1 MKYKALPLL
10 PLAAALAACAGGG
23 VAEPHVPV
31 SIPTATPLPAGEVTL
46 SSDNGNIENINTA
59 GAGSASDAPS
69 RSRRSLDAAP
79 QNTSGISIRQREVEK
94 DYFGYKSK
102 ETSFIFKTPGGAQY
116 ALSSYADPITVS
128 YSSPDFK
135 IPDRHAGQRLADGS
149 RIFICCSDSGA
160 TSYAEIT
167 KQDYMKFGAWIGPN
181 GEIDLFAGGFP
192 VGKTPISNSYYSSTP
207 ETALSKG
214 KITYQVWGIRVKDGQ
229 FVTSSYTPPKNSG
242 YYSSTPTNT
251 PVLSFITANFNTQK
265 LAGKILGNSDYG
277 PDVEIKEATISGL
290 TFSGDATSG
299 GKTGKLDGKFFGKF
313 NGSYGNTE
321 TSIGGKITFDGDR
334 SLDTVFGGVSY
345 KKELENS
352 TDMSTTH
359 LTK

>member
-1 MKYKALPLL
+1 
-10 PLAAALAACAGGG
+10 AAWAGGG
-23 VAEPHVPV
+23 VAEPHVPF

-46 SSDNGNIENINTA
+46 SSDSNNIENINTA
-59 GAGSASDAPS
+59 GTGSTS
-69 RSRRSLDAAP
+69 
-79 QNTSGISIRQREVEK
+79 SGISIQERAVTK
-94 DYFGYKSK
+94 NYFGVESQEK
-102 ETSFIFKTPGGAQY
+102 SFIFKTPGGAQY
-116 ALSSYADPITVS
+116 TLSSYADPITVS

-135 IPDRHAGQRLADGS
+135 IPDHHAGQRLADGS

-192 VGKTPISNSYYSSTP
+192 VGKTPPPAFSYGSSTP
-207 ETALSKG
+207 ETKGTG
-214 KITYQVWGIRVKDGQ
+214 KITYQVWGIRVKNGQ

-242 YYSSTPTNT
+242 YTFSPTNT
-251 PVLSFITANFNTQK
+251 PILSFITANFNSNK
-265 LAGKILGNSDYG
+265 LAGEIIGNNDYG
-277 PDVEIKEATISGL
+277 PSVKIENATITGL

-299 GKTGKLDGKFFGKF
+299 GKNGKLEGKFFGKF
-313 NGSYGNTE
+313 NSSYDSD

-345 KKELENS
+345 KKELNNT
-352 TDMSTTH
+352 TDQETTH

>member
-1 MKYKALPLL
+1 MKYKALSLL

-31 SIPTATPLPAGEVTL
+31 SIPTATPLTGEVKL
-46 SSDNGNIENINTA
+46 SSDNSKIENINTA
-59 GAGSASDAPS
+59 NTGS
-69 RSRRSLDAAP
+69 
-79 QNTSGISIRQREVEK
+79 TSGISIQQRKYEVESYGIK
-94 DYFGYKSK
+94 REEKA
-102 ETSFIFKTPGGAQY
+102 FIFQTPGGAQY

-192 VGKTPISNSYYSSTP
+192 IGKTPPPAFSWGSPTT

-214 KITYQVWGIRVKDGQ
+214 KITYQVWGIRVRNGQ
-229 FVTSSYTPPKNSG
+229 FVTSSYTPPKGSSWSG
-242 YYSSTPTNT
+242 YQNT
-251 PVLSFITANFNTQK
+251 PVLSFITANFNSNK
-265 LAGKILGNSDYG
+265 LAGEIRGNSDYG
-277 PDVEIKEATISGL
+277 PDVEIKEAQIDGL
-290 TFSGDATSG
+290 SFSGDATSG
-299 GKTGKLDGKFFGKF
+299 GKTGKLEGKFFGKF
-313 NGSYGNTE
+313 NGYRDTE

-345 KKELENS
+345 KKELENN
-352 TDMSTTH
+352 TDTSTTH

>member
-1 MKYKALPLL
+1 MP
-10 PLAAALAACAGGG
+10 GGG
-23 VAEPHVPV
+23 VAEPHVPF

-46 SSDNGNIENINTA
+46 SSDSNNIENINTA
-59 GAGSASDAPS
+59 DTGS
-69 RSRRSLDAAP
+69 
-79 QNTSGISIRQREVEK
+79 TSGISIQERAVTK
-94 DYFGYKSK
+94 NYFGVESQEK
-102 ETSFIFKTPGGAQY
+102 SFIFKTPGGAQY
-116 ALSSYADPITVS
+116 ALSSYADPITPS

-160 TSYAEIT
+160 TDQAEIT

-192 VGKTPISNSYYSSTP
+192 VGKTPPPAWGTYTP
-207 ETALSKG
+207 ETQGKG
-214 KITYQVWGIRVKDGQ
+214 KITYQVWGIRVKNGQ

-242 YYSSTPTNT
+242 YTFSPTNT
-251 PVLSFITANFNTQK
+251 PILSFITANFNSNK
-265 LAGKILGNSDYG
+265 LAGEIIGNSDYG
-277 PDVEIKEATISGL
+277 PDVEITDAKINGL

-313 NGSYGNTE
+313 DSSYDSD
-321 TSIGGKITFDGDR
+321 TSIGGKITFKDDR

-345 KKELENS
+345 VKKLDEAS
-352 TDMSTTH
+352 DMSTDH
-359 LTK
+359 LKK

>member
-1 MKYKALPLL
+1 MKYKSLSLL

-23 VAEPHVPV
+23 VAEPHVPF
-31 SIPTATPLPAGEVTL
+31 SIPTATPLPAAEVTL
-46 SSDNGNIENINTA
+46 SSDSSNIENINTA
-59 GAGSASDAPS
+59 GTGS
-69 RSRRSLDAAP
+69 
-79 QNTSGISIRQREVEK
+79 TSGISIQQREVEVL
-94 DYFGYKSK
+94 FGNKP
-102 ETSFIFKTPGGAQY
+102 FIFKTPGGAQY
-116 ALSSYADPITVS
+116 ALSSYADPITPS

-135 IPDRHAGQRLADGS
+135 IPDRHAGQRLADGG
-149 RIFICCSDSGA
+149 RIFICCSNSGA

-192 VGKTPISNSYYSSTP
+192 VGKTPKPKYSYGSDIP

-242 YYSSTPTNT
+242 YTFKPTNT
-251 PVLSFITANFNTQK
+251 PVLSFITANFNSQK
-265 LAGKILGNSDYG
+265 LAGKIIGNSDYG
-277 PDVEIKEATISGL
+277 PDVEIKDASISGL
-290 TFSGDATSG
+290 SFSGTATSG
-299 GKTGKLDGKFFGKF
+299 DKTGNLEGKFFGKF
-313 NGSYGNTE
+313 NSSYDSD

-345 KKELENS
+345 KKELENT
-352 TDMSTTH
+352 TDRETTH

>member
-1 MKYKALPLL
+1 MP
-10 PLAAALAACAGGG
+10 GG

-31 SIPTATPLPAGEVTL
+31 SIPTATPLPTGEVKL
-46 SSDNGNIENINTA
+46 SDDNSKIENINTA
-59 GAGSASDAPS
+59 DTGS
-69 RSRRSLDAAP
+69 
-79 QNTSGISIRQREVEK
+79 TSGISIQQRKYEVESYGIK
-94 DYFGYKSK
+94 REEKA
-102 ETSFIFKTPGGAQY
+102 FIFQTPGGAQY

-149 RIFICCSDSGA
+149 RIFICCSESGA

-192 VGKTPISNSYYSSTP
+192 VGKTPPPAFSYGSSTP
-207 ETALSKG
+207 ETKGTG
-214 KITYQVWGIRVKDGQ
+214 KITYQVWGIRVRNGQ

-242 YYSSTPTNT
+242 YTFNPTNT
-251 PVLSFITANFNTQK
+251 PVLSFITANFNSNK
-265 LAGKILGNSDYG
+265 LAGKIIGNSDYG
-277 PDVEIKEATISGL
+277 PDVEIKEAQIDGL
-290 TFSGDATSG
+290 SFSGDATSG
-299 GKTGKLDGKFFGKF
+299 GKTGKLEGKFFGKF
-313 NGSYGNTE
+313 NSSYDSD

-345 KKELENS
+345 KKELES
-352 TDMSTTH
+352 TTDRETTH

>member
-1 MKYKALPLL
+1 MKYKALSLL

-31 SIPTATPLPAGEVTL
+31 SIPPATPLPGEVTL
-46 SSDNGNIENINTA
+46 SDDSVNIVNINTA
-59 GAGSASDAPS
+59 GTGSTS
-69 RSRRSLDAAP
+69 
-79 QNTSGISIRQREVEK
+79 SGISIQQRKYNVTSYGFTREEK
-94 DYFGYKSK
+94 A
-102 ETSFIFKTPGGAQY
+102 FIFKTPGGAQY
-116 ALSSYADPITVS
+116 TLSSYADPIVPS

-160 TSYAEIT
+160 TNQAEIT

-192 VGKTPISNSYYSSTP
+192 VGKTPASSSYYSSTL
-207 ETALSKG
+207 ETAGKG

-229 FVTSSYTPPKNSG
+229 FVTSSYTPPKNS
-242 YYSSTPTNT
+242 SSYLYKPTNT
-251 PVLSFITANFNTQK
+251 PVLSFITANFNSNK
-265 LAGKILGNSDYG
+265 LAGEIIGNSDYG
-277 PDVEIKEATISGL
+277 PDVKIENATIDGL
-290 TFSGDATSG
+290 SFSGNATSG

-313 NGSYGNTE
+313 DSTRSSDTG
-321 TSIGGKITFDGDR
+321 IGGKITFKDDR
-334 SLDTVFGGVSY
+334 SLDTVFGGVIY
-345 KKELENS
+345 EKKLDDKTS
-352 TDMSTTH
+352 QDTTH

>member
-1 MKYKALPLL
+1 MKYKALSLL

-23 VAEPHVPV
+23 VAEPHVPF

-46 SSDNGNIENINTA
+46 SSDSNNIENINTA
-59 GAGSASDAPS
+59 DTGS
-69 RSRRSLDAAP
+69 
-79 QNTSGISIRQREVEK
+79 TSGISIQERAVTK
-94 DYFGYKSK
+94 NYFGVESQEK
-102 ETSFIFKTPGGAQY
+102 SFIFKTPGGAQY
-116 ALSSYADPITVS
+116 ALSSYADPITPS

-192 VGKTPISNSYYSSTP
+192 VGKTPKPKYSYGTYTP
-207 ETALSKG
+207 ETQGKG
-214 KITYQVWGIRVKDGQ
+214 KITYQVWGIRVKNGQ

-242 YYSSTPTNT
+242 YTFSPTNT
-251 PVLSFITANFNTQK
+251 PILSFITANFNSNK
-265 LAGKILGNSDYG
+265 LAGEIRGNSDYG
-277 PDVEIKEATISGL
+277 PSVKIENATINSL
-290 TFSGDATSG
+290 SFSGTATSG

-313 NGSYGNTE
+313 DSSYDSD
-321 TSIGGKITFDGDR
+321 TSIGGKITFKDDR

-345 KKELENS
+345 VKKLDEAS
-352 TDMSTTH
+352 DMSTDH
-359 LTK
+359 LKKQ

>member
-1 MKYKALPLL
+1 MKYKALSLL

-31 SIPTATPLPAGEVTL
+31 SIPTATPLTGEVKL
-46 SSDNGNIENINTA
+46 SSDNSKIENINTA
-59 GAGSASDAPS
+59 NTETHPP
-69 RSRRSLDAAP
+69 RRTRRSLYASP
-79 QNTSGISIRQREVEK
+79 QNTSSGISIQQREVEK
-94 DYFGYKSK
+94 IYFGVKSPEK
-102 ETSFIFKTPGGAQY
+102 SFIFQTPGGAQY
-116 ALSSYADPITVS
+116 ALSSYADPIVPS

-192 VGKTPISNSYYSSTP
+192 VGKTPASSSYYGSSTP
-207 ETALSKG
+207 ETQGKG
-214 KITYQVWGIRVKDGQ
+214 KITYQVWGIRVRNGQ

-251 PVLSFITANFNTQK
+251 PVLSFITANFNTHK
-265 LAGKILGNSDYG
+265 LSGEIIGNSDYG
-277 PDVEIKEATISGL
+277 PNVKIENATIDGL
-290 TFSGDATSG
+290 SFSGDATSG
-299 GKTGKLDGKFFGKF
+299 GKNGKLEGKFFGKF
-313 NGSYGNTE
+313 NSTRSSDTG
-321 TSIGGKITFDGDR
+321 IGGKITFKDDR
-334 SLDTVFGGVSY
+334 SLDTVFGGVIY
-345 KKELENS
+345 EKKLDDKTSQDTN
-352 TDMSTTH
+352 H
-359 LTK
+359 LKK

>member
-1 MKYKALPLL
+1 MKYKALSLL

-23 VAEPHVPV
+23 VAEPYVPF
-31 SIPTATPLPAGEVTL
+31 SIPTATPLPAAEVTL
-46 SSDNGNIENINTA
+46 SSDSSNIENINTA
-59 GAGSASDAPS
+59 GTGS
-69 RSRRSLDAAP
+69 
-79 QNTSGISIRQREVEK
+79 TSGISIQQREVEK
-94 DYFGYKSK
+94 EPFPGYKTK
-102 ETSFIFKTPGGAQY
+102 ETSFIFQTPGGAQY
-116 ALSSYADPITVS
+116 TLSSYSDPIVPS
-128 YSSPDFK
+128 YSSPDYK
-135 IPDRHAGQRLADGS
+135 IPDRYAGQRLADGS

-160 TSYAEIT
+160 TNEAEIT

-192 VGKTPISNSYYSSTP
+192 VGKTPKPAYSWGDDTP
-207 ETALSKG
+207 EAALSKG

-229 FVTSSYTPPKNSG
+229 FVTSSYTPPKGSSFTG
-242 YYSSTPTNT
+242 YTNT
-251 PVLSFITANFNTQK
+251 PVLSFITANFNSNK
-265 LAGKILGNSDYG
+265 LAGEIRGNGDYG
-277 PDVEIKEATISGL
+277 PSVRIENATITGL

-345 KKELENS
+345 KKELENN

>member
-1 MKYKALPLL
+1 MKYKALSLL

-46 SSDNGNIENINTA
+46 SDDSVNIVNINTA
-59 GAGSASDAPS
+59 NTETHPP
-69 RSRRSLDAAP
+69 RRTRRSLYASP
-79 QNTSGISIRQREVEK
+79 QNTSAGISIQQREVEK

-102 ETSFIFKTPGGAQY
+102 ETSFIFQTPGGAQY
-116 ALSSYADPITVS
+116 ALSSYSDPIVPS

-160 TSYAEIT
+160 TTYAEIT

-192 VGKTPISNSYYSSTP
+192 VGKTPKPAYSWGDDTP
-207 ETALSKG
+207 ETAGKG

-229 FVTSSYTPPKNSG
+229 FVTSSYTPPKGSSFTG
-242 YYSSTPTNT
+242 YTNT
-251 PVLSFITANFNTQK
+251 PVLSFITANFNSNK
-265 LAGKILGNSDYG
+265 LAGKIIGNSDYG
-277 PDVEIKEATISGL
+277 PDVEIKEAQIDGL
-290 TFSGDATSG
+290 SFSGDATSG
-299 GKTGKLDGKFFGKF
+299 GKTGKLEGKFFGKF
-313 NGSYGNTE
+313 DSSYDRD

-345 KKELENS
+345 KKELENN

>member
-1 MKYKALPLL
+1 MPPPLP
-10 PLAAALAACAGGG
+10 PVQGGG

-46 SSDNGNIENINTA
+46 SDDSVNIVNINTA
-59 GAGSASDAPS
+59 NTETHPP
-69 RSRRSLDAAP
+69 RRTRRSLYASP
-79 QNTSGISIRQREVEK
+79 QNTSAGISIQQREVEK

-102 ETSFIFKTPGGAQY
+102 ETSFIFQTPGGAQY
-116 ALSSYADPITVS
+116 ALSSYSDPIVPS

-160 TSYAEIT
+160 TTYAEIT

-192 VGKTPISNSYYSSTP
+192 VGKTPKPAYSWGDDTP
-207 ETALSKG
+207 ETAGKG

-229 FVTSSYTPPKNSG
+229 FVTSSYTPPKGSSFTG
-242 YYSSTPTNT
+242 YTNT
-251 PVLSFITANFNTQK
+251 PVLSFITANFNSNK
-265 LAGKILGNSDYG
+265 LAGKIIGNSDYG
-277 PDVEIKEATISGL
+277 PDVEIKEAQIDGL
-290 TFSGDATSG
+290 SFSGDATSG
-299 GKTGKLDGKFFGKF
+299 GKTGKLEGKFFGKF
-313 NGSYGNTE
+313 DSSYDRD

-345 KKELENS
+345 KKELENN

>member
-1 MKYKALPLL
+1 MKYKALALL

-31 SIPTATPLPAGEVTL
+31 SIPTATPLTAGEVTL

-59 GAGSASDAPS
+59 GTGS
-69 RSRRSLDAAP
+69 
-79 QNTSGISIRQREVEK
+79 TSGISIQQREVEVL
-94 DYFGYKSK
+94 FGNKP
-102 ETSFIFKTPGGAQY
+102 FIFKTPGGAQY
-116 ALSSYADPITVS
+116 ALSSYADPITPS

-135 IPDRHAGQRLADGS
+135 IPDRHAGQRLADGG
-149 RIFICCSDSGA
+149 RIFICCSNSGA

-192 VGKTPISNSYYSSTP
+192 VGKTPKPKYSYGNDIP

-242 YYSSTPTNT
+242 YTFKPTNT
-251 PVLSFITANFNTQK
+251 PILSFITANFNSNK
-265 LAGKILGNSDYG
+265 LAGEIIGNNDYG
-277 PDVEIKEATISGL
+277 PNVKIENATISGL
-290 TFSGDATSG
+290 SFSGTAASD
-299 GKTGKLDGKFFGKF
+299 GKTGNLEGKFFGKF
-313 NGSYGNTE
+313 DGGWGNTE

-345 KKELENS
+345 EKKL
-352 TDMSTTH
+352 DDTTQDTNH
-359 LTK
+359 LKK

>member
-1 MKYKALPLL
+1 M
-10 PLAAALAACAGGG
+10 
-23 VAEPHVPV
+23 
-31 SIPTATPLPAGEVTL
+31 SIPTATPLTGEVKL
-46 SSDNGNIENINTA
+46 SSDNSKIENINTA
-59 GAGSASDAPS
+59 NTGS
-69 RSRRSLDAAP
+69 
-79 QNTSGISIRQREVEK
+79 TSGISIQQRKYEVESYGIK
-94 DYFGYKSK
+94 REEKA
-102 ETSFIFKTPGGAQY
+102 FIFQTPGGAQY

-192 VGKTPISNSYYSSTP
+192 IGKTPPPAFSWGSPTT

-214 KITYQVWGIRVKDGQ
+214 KITYQVWGIRVRNGQ
-229 FVTSSYTPPKNSG
+229 FVTSSYTPPKGSSWSG
-242 YYSSTPTNT
+242 YQNT
-251 PVLSFITANFNTQK
+251 PVLSFITANFNSNK
-265 LAGKILGNSDYG
+265 LAGEIRGNSDYG
-277 PDVEIKEATISGL
+277 PDVEIKEAQIDGL
-290 TFSGDATSG
+290 SFSGDATSG
-299 GKTGKLDGKFFGKF
+299 GKTGKLEGKFFGKF
-313 NGSYGNTE
+313 NGYRDTE

-345 KKELENS
+345 KKELENN
-352 TDMSTTH
+352 TDTSTTH

>member
-1 MKYKALPLL
+1 MKYKALSLL

-23 VAEPHVPV
+23 AAEPHVPF
-31 SIPTATPLPAGEVTL
+31 SIPTATPLTGEVTL
-46 SSDNGNIENINTA
+46 STDSANIENINTA
-59 GAGSASDAPS
+59 GTGSTS
-69 RSRRSLDAAP
+69 
-79 QNTSGISIRQREVEK
+79 SGISIQQREVEVL
-94 DYFGYKSK
+94 FGNKP
-102 ETSFIFKTPGGAQY
+102 FIFKTPGGAQY
-116 ALSSYADPITVS
+116 ALSSYADPITPS

-149 RIFICCSDSGA
+149 RIFICCSESGA

-192 VGKTPISNSYYSSTP
+192 VGKTPKPAYSWSDDTP
-207 ETALSKG
+207 ETAGKG
-214 KITYQVWGIRVKDGQ
+214 KITYQVWGIRVRNGQ

-242 YYSSTPTNT
+242 YTFNPTNT
-251 PVLSFITANFNTQK
+251 PVLSFITANFNSNK
-265 LAGKILGNSDYG
+265 LAGKIIGNSDYG
-277 PDVEIKEATISGL
+277 SDVDIQNATITGL

-299 GKTGKLDGKFFGKF
+299 GKNGKLEGKFFGKF
-313 NGSYGNTE
+313 SSSYDSD

-345 KKELENS
+345 VKKLDE
-352 TDMSTTH
+352 TTNQDTEH

>member
-1 MKYKALPLL
+1 MKYKALSLL

-23 VAEPHVPV
+23 VAEPHVPF

-46 SSDNGNIENINTA
+46 SSDSNNIENINTA
-59 GAGSASDAPS
+59 DTGS
-69 RSRRSLDAAP
+69 
-79 QNTSGISIRQREVEK
+79 TSGISIQERAVTK
-94 DYFGYKSK
+94 NYFGVESQEK
-102 ETSFIFKTPGGAQY
+102 SFIFKTPGGAQY
-116 ALSSYADPITVS
+116 ALSSYADPITPS

-160 TSYAEIT
+160 TDQAEIT

-192 VGKTPISNSYYSSTP
+192 VGKTPPPAWGTYTP
-207 ETALSKG
+207 ETQGKG
-214 KITYQVWGIRVKDGQ
+214 KITYQVWGIRVKNGQ

-242 YYSSTPTNT
+242 YTFSPTNT
-251 PVLSFITANFNTQK
+251 PILSFITANFNSNK
-265 LAGKILGNSDYG
+265 LAGEIIGNNDYG
-277 PDVEIKEATISGL
+277 PNVKIENATISGL
-290 TFSGDATSG
+290 TFSGTATSG
-299 GKTGKLDGKFFGKF
+299 GKTGNLEGKFFGKF
-313 NGSYGNTE
+313 NGYRDSE

-345 KKELENS
+345 EKKL
-352 TDMSTTH
+352 DDTTQDTNH
-359 LTK
+359 LKK

>member
-1 MKYKALPLL
+1 MKYKSLSLL

-31 SIPTATPLPAGEVTL
+31 SIPTATPLTAGEVTL
-46 SSDNGNIENINTA
+46 STDSANIENINTA
-59 GAGSASDAPS
+59 GTGSTS
-69 RSRRSLDAAP
+69 
-79 QNTSGISIRQREVEK
+79 SGISIQQREVEVL
-94 DYFGYKSK
+94 FGNKP
-102 ETSFIFKTPGGAQY
+102 FIFKTPGGAQY

-167 KQDYMKFGAWIGPN
+167 KQDYMKFGAWIGSN

-192 VGKTPISNSYYSSTP
+192 VGKTPKPKYSWGNTEP
-207 ETALSKG
+207 ETEGKG

-242 YYSSTPTNT
+242 YYSSNPTNT
-251 PVLSFITANFNTQK
+251 PVLSFITANFNSNK

-277 PDVEIKEATISGL
+277 PDVEIKEAKISGL

-299 GKTGKLDGKFFGKF
+299 GKTGKLEGKFFGKF
-313 NGSYGNTE
+313 NGGYGNTE

-345 KKELENS
+345 EKKL
-352 TDMSTTH
+352 DDTTQDTNH
-359 LTK
+359 LKK

>member
-1 MKYKALPLL
+1 MKYKALSLL

-23 VAEPHVPV
+23 AAEPHVPV

-46 SSDNGNIENINTA
+46 SDDSVNIVNINTA
-59 GAGSASDAPS
+59 GTGSTS
-69 RSRRSLDAAP
+69 
-79 QNTSGISIRQREVEK
+79 SGISIQQRKYNVTSYGFTREEK
-94 DYFGYKSK
+94 A
-102 ETSFIFKTPGGAQY
+102 FIFKTPGGAQY
-116 ALSSYADPITVS
+116 TLSSYSDPIVPS
-128 YSSPDFK
+128 SFSPDYK

-160 TSYAEIT
+160 TDEAEIT

-192 VGKTPISNSYYSSTP
+192 IGKTPPPAFSWGSSTT
-207 ETALSKG
+207 ETAGKG
-214 KITYQVWGIRVKDGQ
+214 KITYQVWGIRVRNGQ
-229 FVTSSYTPPKNSG
+229 FVTSSYTPPKSG
-242 YYSSTPTNT
+242 SYYGTLANT
-251 PVLSFITANFNTQK
+251 PVLSFITANFNTHK
-265 LAGKILGNSDYG
+265 LAGKIIGNSDYG
-277 PDVEIKEATISGL
+277 PDVEITDAKINGL
-290 TFSGDATSG
+290 TFSGDATSD

-313 NGSYGNTE
+313 DSSYGNTE

-345 KKELENS
+345 KKELENN

>member
-1 MKYKALPLL
+1 MKYKSLSLL

-31 SIPTATPLPAGEVTL
+31 SIPTATPLTGEVKL
-46 SSDNGNIENINTA
+46 SSDSNNIENINTINP
-59 GAGSASDAPS
+59 PS
-69 RSRRSLDAAP
+69 AAP
-79 QNTSGISIRQREVEK
+79 QNTSSGISIQQREVEVI
-94 DYFGYKSK
+94 FGNKP
-102 ETSFIFKTPGGAQY
+102 FIFQTPGGAQY
-116 ALSSYADPITVS
+116 ALSSYADPITPS

-149 RIFICCSDSGA
+149 RIFVCCSDSGA

-192 VGKTPISNSYYSSTP
+192 VGKTPKPKYSWGNDTP
-207 ETALSKG
+207 ETQGKG
-214 KITYQVWGIRVKDGQ
+214 KITYQVWGIRVRNGQ

-242 YYSSTPTNT
+242 YTFSPTNT
-251 PVLSFITANFNTQK
+251 PVLSFITANFNTNK
-265 LAGKILGNSDYG
+265 LSGKIIGNSDYG
-277 PDVEIKEATISGL
+277 PDVEIKDAMINQLS
-290 TFSGDATSG
+290 FSGTATSG
-299 GKTGKLDGKFFGKF
+299 GKTGNLEGKFFGKF
-313 NGSYGNTE
+313 GSSYDSD
-321 TSIGGKITFDGDR
+321 TSIGGKITFQDDR

-345 KKELENS
+345 KKDLNNN
-352 TDMSTTH
+352 TDQTTDH

>member
-1 MKYKALPLL
+1 MP
-10 PLAAALAACAGGG
+10 GGG
-23 VAEPHVPV
+23 AAEPHVPF
-31 SIPTATPLPAGEVTL
+31 SIPTATPLTGEVTL

-59 GAGSASDAPS
+59 GTGS
-69 RSRRSLDAAP
+69 
-79 QNTSGISIRQREVEK
+79 TSGISIQERAVTK
-94 DYFGYKSK
+94 NYFGVESQEK
-102 ETSFIFKTPGGAQY
+102 SFIFKTPGGAQY
-116 ALSSYADPITVS
+116 ALSSYADPITPS

-135 IPDRHAGQRLADGS
+135 IPDRHAGQRLADGG
-149 RIFICCSDSGA
+149 RIFICCSNSGA

-192 VGKTPISNSYYSSTP
+192 VGKTPKPKYSYGSDIP

-242 YYSSTPTNT
+242 YTFKPTNT
-251 PVLSFITANFNTQK
+251 PVLSFITANFNSQK
-265 LAGKILGNSDYG
+265 LAGKIIGNSDYG
-277 PDVEIKEATISGL
+277 PDVDIQNATITGL

-299 GKTGKLDGKFFGKF
+299 GKNGKLEGKFFGKF
-313 NGSYGNTE
+313 SSSYDSD
-321 TSIGGKITFDGDR
+321 TSIGGKITFKDDR

-345 KKELENS
+345 KKELEN
-352 TDMSTTH
+352 TDQETTH

>member
-1 MKYKALPLL
+1 MKYKSLSLL

-23 VAEPHVPV
+23 VAEPHVPF
-31 SIPTATPLPAGEVTL
+31 SIPTATPLTGEVTL
-46 SSDNGNIENINTA
+46 STDSANIENINTA
-59 GAGSASDAPS
+59 GTGSTS
-69 RSRRSLDAAP
+69 
-79 QNTSGISIRQREVEK
+79 SGISIQQREVEVL
-94 DYFGYKSK
+94 FGNKP
-102 ETSFIFKTPGGAQY
+102 FIFKTPDGAQY
-116 ALSSYADPITVS
+116 ALSSYADPLTPS

-135 IPDRHAGQRLADGS
+135 IPDRHAGQPLADGS

-192 VGKTPISNSYYSSTP
+192 VGKTPKPKYSYGSDAP

-214 KITYQVWGIRVKDGQ
+214 KITYQVWGIRVRNGQ

-242 YYSSTPTNT
+242 YTFNPTNT
-251 PVLSFITANFNTQK
+251 PVLSFITANFNSNK
-265 LAGKILGNSDYG
+265 LAGKIIGNSDYG
-277 PDVEIKEATISGL
+277 PDVDIQNATITGL

-299 GKTGKLDGKFFGKF
+299 GKNGKLEGKFFGKF
-313 NGSYGNTE
+313 SSSYDSD

-345 KKELENS
+345 VKKLDE
-352 TDMSTTH
+352 TTNQDTEH

>member
-1 MKYKALPLL
+1 MKYKALSLL
-10 PLAAALAACAGGG
+10 PLVAALAACAGGG

-31 SIPTATPLPAGEVTL
+31 SIPTATPLPTGEVKL
-46 SSDNGNIENINTA
+46 SDDNSKIENINTA
-59 GAGSASDAPS
+59 DTGS
-69 RSRRSLDAAP
+69 
-79 QNTSGISIRQREVEK
+79 TSGISIQQRKYEVESYGIK
-94 DYFGYKSK
+94 REEKA
-102 ETSFIFKTPGGAQY
+102 FIFQTPGGAQY

-192 VGKTPISNSYYSSTP
+192 VGKTPPPAFSYGSSTP
-207 ETALSKG
+207 ETKGTG
-214 KITYQVWGIRVKDGQ
+214 KITYQVWGIRVRNGQ

-242 YYSSTPTNT
+242 YTFNPTNT
-251 PVLSFITANFNTQK
+251 PVLSFITANFNSNK
-265 LAGKILGNSDYG
+265 LAGKIIGNSDYG
-277 PDVEIKEATISGL
+277 PDVEIKEAQIDGL
-290 TFSGDATSG
+290 SFSGDATSG
-299 GKTGKLDGKFFGKF
+299 GKTGKLEGKFFGKF
-313 NGSYGNTE
+313 NSSYDSD

-345 KKELENS
+345 KKELES
-352 TDMSTTH
+352 TTDRETTH

>member
-1 MKYKALPLL
+1 M
-10 PLAAALAACAGGG
+10 
-23 VAEPHVPV
+23 
-31 SIPTATPLPAGEVTL
+31 SIPTATPLPTGEVKL
-46 SSDNGNIENINTA
+46 SDDNSKIENINTA
-59 GAGSASDAPS
+59 GTGS
-69 RSRRSLDAAP
+69 
-79 QNTSGISIRQREVEK
+79 TSGISIQQREVEK
-94 DYFGYKSK
+94 EPFPGYKTK
-102 ETSFIFKTPGGAQY
+102 ETSFIFQTPGGAQY

-149 RIFICCSDSGA
+149 RIFICCSESGA

-192 VGKTPISNSYYSSTP
+192 VGKTPKPAYSWSDDTP
-207 ETALSKG
+207 ETAGKG

-242 YYSSTPTNT
+242 YTFNPTNT
-251 PVLSFITANFNTQK
+251 PVLSFITANFNSNK
-265 LAGKILGNSDYG
+265 LAGKIIGNSDYG
-277 PDVEIKEATISGL
+277 PDVEIKEAQIDGL
-290 TFSGDATSG
+290 SFSGDATSG
-299 GKTGKLDGKFFGKF
+299 GKTGKLEGKFFGKF
-313 NGSYGNTE
+313 NSSYDSD

-345 KKELENS
+345 KKELES
-352 TDMSTTH
+352 TTDRETTH